1 MQPSNCVPSL
11 AAGMKAL
18 PSADAAFADTQALWR
33 SSNNPRFKPVD
44 LAGPLLALAK
54 PGIREGC
61 EV

>member
-1 MQPSNCVPSL
+1 
-11 AAGMKAL
+11 MKAL